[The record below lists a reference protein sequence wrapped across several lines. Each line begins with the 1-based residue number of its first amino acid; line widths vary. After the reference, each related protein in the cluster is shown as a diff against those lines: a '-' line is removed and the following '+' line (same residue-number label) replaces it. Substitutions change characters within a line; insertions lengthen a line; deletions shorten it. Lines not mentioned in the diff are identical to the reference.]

1 MSVTPFWEFVVAP
14 RSTGPSVYRERRRS
28 KDGKG
33 WDVGIANSP
42 VSVSGCRRART
53 SHPCLDWPS
62 IVQDT
67 CGEVGIS
74 GVGG

>member
-1 MSVTPFWEFVVAP
+1 
-14 RSTGPSVYRERRRS
+14 
-28 KDGKG
+28 
-33 WDVGIANSP
+33 VGIANSP

-74 GVGG
+74 GVGGWIRCEAVSMGVVYILKAGYPSMKPKQ